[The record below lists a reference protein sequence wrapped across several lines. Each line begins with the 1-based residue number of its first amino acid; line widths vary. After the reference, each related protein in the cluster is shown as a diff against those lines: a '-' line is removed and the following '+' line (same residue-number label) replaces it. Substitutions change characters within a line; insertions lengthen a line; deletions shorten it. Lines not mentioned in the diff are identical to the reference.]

1 MLVLSRKEKESIL
14 IGDDIQIT
22 IQSIDKDHVKI
33 AIMAPKEIK
42 IFRKEL
48 IEQVSNENQQAL
60 TSLDRSKLITMFS
73 HKKDDNNE

>member
-14 IGDDIQIT
+14 IGDQIQIT

-33 AIMAPKEIK
+33 AIVAPKEIK

-48 IEQVSNENQQAL
+48 IEQVTSENQQSI
-60 TSLDRSKLITMFS
+60 TSLDRTKLITLLS
-73 HKKDDNNE
+73 QKKDVTHE